1 MKKKIS
7 ESVTKYTDTEI
18 LCIYEIVLPSVMTL
32 NCWHLISDGFNLVN
46 LQIGSRNRILSIG
59 VAVMMQMIR

>member
-1 MKKKIS
+1 MS

-18 LCIYEIVLPSVMTL
+18 LCIYEIVLRSVMTL